1 MKKTLL
7 KFILSMFCIF
17 SMLEIYADEGGL
29 DFEMAFFKITKEVK
43 SLNNEILSLKE
54 ENEILK
60 ETQRQNSEKIAKLFE
75 IIELNSTENKK
86 EEVTLKTDIEKNALK
101 LYSNGKSQFVLG
113 DYEKAIELFINYLE
127 NFPDLENVAD
137 SKLWLGRA
145 YSRSE
150 EYINSKKSYLDF
162 QSSHTNHPKYA
173 DSLYELSRVLIE
185 LNELNNA
192 KLVLLEMIEGY
203 PDHSLTKKANQL
215 LLEL

>member
-7 KFILSMFCIF
+7 KLILSMFCIF
-17 SMLEIYADEGGL
+17 SVLEINADEGL
-29 DFEMAFFKITKEVK
+29 DLEMAFFKINKEVK

-60 ETQRQNSEKIAKLFE
+60 EVQRRNSEEIAKLFE

-86 EEVTLKTDIEKNALK
+86 EEVILKTDVEKNAFT
-101 LYSNGKSQFVLG
+101 LYSEGKSQFVLG
-113 DYEKAIELFINYLE
+113 DYEKAIELFISYLK
-127 NFPDLENVAD
+127 NFPDLKNVAD

-150 EYINSKKSYLDF
+150 AYLDSKKSYLDF
-162 QSSHTNHPKYA
+162 QSSHSNHPKYA

-185 LNELNNA
+185 LKELNNA
-192 KLVLLEMIEGY
+192 KLLLLEMIEGY
-203 PDHSLTKKANQL
+203 PNHSLTKKANQL

>member
-7 KFILSMFCIF
+7 QFILSIFCMF
-17 SMLEIYADEGGL
+17 SVLEINADEGL
-29 DFEMAFFKITKEVK
+29 DLEMAFFKINKEVK
-43 SLNNEILSLKE
+43 TLNNEILSLKE

-60 ETQRQNSEKIAKLFE
+60 EVQRRNSEEIAKLFE

-86 EEVTLKTDIEKNALK
+86 EEVILKTDLEKNAFK
-101 LYSNGKSQFVLG
+101 LYSEGKSQFVLG

-127 NFPDLENVAD
+127 NFPNLENVAD

-150 EYINSKKSYLDF
+150 AYINSKKSYLSF

-173 DSLYELSRVLIE
+173 DSLYELSQVLIE
-185 LNELNNA
+185 LKELNNA
-192 KLVLLEMIEGY
+192 KLLLLEMIEGY
-203 PDHSLTKKANQL
+203 PNHSLTKKANQL
-215 LLEL
+215 LEDL

>member
-7 KFILSMFCIF
+7 KFILSIFCIF
-17 SMLEIYADEGGL
+17 SVLEINADEGL
-29 DFEMAFFKITKEVK
+29 DLEMAFFKINKEVK

-60 ETQRQNSEKIAKLFE
+60 EAQRRNSKEIAKLFE

-86 EEVTLKTDIEKNALK
+86 EEVTLKTDIEKKALK
-101 LYSNGKSQFVLG
+101 LYADGKSQFVLG
-113 DYEKAIELFINYLE
+113 DYEKAIELFISYLE
-127 NFPDLENVAD
+127 NFPDLKNVAD

-150 EYINSKKSYLDF
+150 EYIDSKKSYLDF
-162 QSSHTNHPKYA
+162 QSIHSNHPKYA

-185 LNELNNA
+185 LKEINET
-192 KLVLLEMIEGY
+192 KLLLSKMIEEYPEHTLIKKAIQLLE
-203 PDHSLTKKANQL
+203 DL
-215 LLEL
+215 

>member
-7 KFILSMFCIF
+7 KFILSIFCMF
-17 SMLEIYADEGGL
+17 SVLEINADEGL
-29 DFEMAFFKITKEVK
+29 DLEMAFFKINKEVK

-60 ETQRQNSEKIAKLFE
+60 ETQRRNSEEIAKLFE
-75 IIELNSTENKK
+75 IIELTSTKNKK
-86 EEVTLKTDIEKNALK
+86 EEATLKTSVEKNAFK
-101 LYSNGKSQFVLG
+101 LYSEGKSQFVLG

-127 NFPDLENVAD
+127 DFPNLENVAD

-150 EYINSKKSYLDF
+150 AYINSKKSYLNF

-185 LNELNNA
+185 LKELNNA
-192 KLVLLEMIEGY
+192 KLLLLEMIEGY

>member
-7 KFILSMFCIF
+7 KFILSMFCMF
-17 SMLEIYADEGGL
+17 SVLEIHADEGGL
-29 DFEMAFFKITKEVK
+29 DLEMAFFKINKEVK

-101 LYSNGKSQFVLG
+101 LYSDGKSQFVLG

-127 NFPDLENVAD
+127 NFPNLENVAD

-150 EYINSKKSYLDF
+150 AYLDSKKSYQDF
-162 QSSHTNHPKYA
+162 QSSHINHPKYA

-185 LNELNNA
+185 LKELNNA
-192 KLVLLEMIEGY
+192 KLLLLEMIEGY
-203 PDHSLTKKANQL
+203 PNHSLTKKANQL

>member
-7 KFILSMFCIF
+7 KLILSMFCIF
-17 SMLEIYADEGGL
+17 SVLEINADEGL
-29 DFEMAFFKITKEVK
+29 DLEMAFFKINKEVK

-54 ENEILK
+54 ENELLK

-101 LYSNGKSQFVLG
+101 LYSDGKSQFVVG

-137 SKLWLGRA
+137 SKLWLARA

-150 EYINSKKSYLDF
+150 AYIDSKKSYLDF

-185 LNELNNA
+185 LKELNNA
-192 KLVLLEMIEGY
+192 KLLLLEMIEGY
-203 PDHSLTKKANQL
+203 PNHSLTKKANQL

>member
-7 KFILSMFCIF
+7 KFILSIFCIF
-17 SMLEIYADEGGL
+17 SVLEINADEGL
-29 DFEMAFFKITKEVK
+29 DLEMAFFKINKEVK

-75 IIELNSTENKK
+75 IIELNSIENKK
-86 EEVTLKTDIEKNALK
+86 EEVILKTDIEKNAFK
-101 LYSNGKSQFVLG
+101 LYSEGKSQFVHG

-127 NFPDLENVAD
+127 NFPDLKNVAD

-150 EYINSKKSYLDF
+150 AYINSKKSYLDF

-173 DSLYELSRVLIE
+173 DSLYELSQVLIE

>member
-1 MKKTLL
+1 MKKILL
-7 KFILSMFCIF
+7 QFILSIFCMF
-17 SMLEIYADEGGL
+17 SVLEINADEGL
-29 DFEMAFFKITKEVK
+29 DLEMAFFKINKEVK
-43 SLNNEILSLKE
+43 TLNNEILSLKE

-60 ETQRQNSEKIAKLFE
+60 EAQRLNSEKIAKLFE

-86 EEVTLKTDIEKNALK
+86 EEVILKTDIEKNAFK
-101 LYSNGKSQFVLG
+101 LYSEGKSQFVLG

-127 NFPDLENVAD
+127 NFQNLENVAD

-150 EYINSKKSYLDF
+150 AYINSKKSYLSF

-185 LNELNNA
+185 LKELNNA
-192 KLVLLEMIEGY
+192 KLLLLEMIEGY
-203 PDHSLTKKANQL
+203 PNHSLTKKANQL

>member
-7 KFILSMFCIF
+7 KFILSMFCMF
-17 SMLEIYADEGGL
+17 SVLEIYADDGF
-29 DFEMAFFKITKEVK
+29 DTKKAYDLLKEDVK
-43 SLNNEILSLKE
+43 SLNKELLFLKE
-54 ENEILK
+54 ENVILK
-60 ETQRQNSEKIAKLFE
+60 EKQRQNSEKIAKLFE

-86 EEVTLKTDIEKNALK
+86 EEVILKTDIEKNAFK
-101 LYSNGKSQFVLG
+101 LYSDGKSQFVLG

-150 EYINSKKSYLDF
+150 AYIDSKKSYLDF
-162 QSSHTNHPKYA
+162 QSSHSNHPKYA

-185 LNELNNA
+185 LKEINET
-192 KLVLLEMIEGY
+192 KLLLSKMIEEFPEHTLINKAIQLLE
-203 PDHSLTKKANQL
+203 DL
-215 LLEL
+215 

>member
-7 KFILSMFCIF
+7 KLILSMFCIF
-17 SMLEIYADEGGL
+17 SVLEINADEGL
-29 DFEMAFFKITKEVK
+29 DLEMAFFKINKEVK

-54 ENEILK
+54 ENELLK

-86 EEVTLKTDIEKNALK
+86 EEITLKTDTEKNALK
-101 LYSNGKSQFVLG
+101 LYSDGKSQFVVG

-150 EYINSKKSYLDF
+150 AYIDSKKSYLDF

-185 LNELNNA
+185 LKELNNA
-192 KLVLLEMIEGY
+192 KLLLLEMIEGY
-203 PDHSLTKKANQL
+203 PNHSLTKKANQL

>member
-7 KFILSMFCIF
+7 KLILSMFCIF
-17 SMLEIYADEGGL
+17 SVLEINADEGL
-29 DFEMAFFKITKEVK
+29 DLEMAFFKINKEVK

-54 ENEILK
+54 ENELLK

-86 EEVTLKTDIEKNALK
+86 EEITLKTDIEKNALK
-101 LYSNGKSQFVLG
+101 LYSDGKSQFVLG
-113 DYEKAIELFINYLE
+113 DYEKAIELFISYLE
-127 NFPDLENVAD
+127 YFPDLGNVAD

-145 YSRSE
+145 YSRTE
-150 EYINSKKSYLDF
+150 AYIDSKKSYLDF

-185 LNELNNA
+185 LKELNNA
-192 KLVLLEMIEGY
+192 KLLLLEMIEGY
-203 PDHSLTKKANQL
+203 PNHSLTKKANQL

>member
-7 KFILSMFCIF
+7 KLILSMFCIF
-17 SMLEIYADEGGL
+17 SVLEINADEGL
-29 DFEMAFFKITKEVK
+29 DLEMAFFKINKEVK

-54 ENEILK
+54 ENELLK
-60 ETQRQNSEKIAKLFE
+60 EIQRQNSEKIAKLFE

-101 LYSNGKSQFVLG
+101 LYSDGKSQFVVG

-150 EYINSKKSYLDF
+150 AYIDSKKSYLDF
-162 QSSHTNHPKYA
+162 QSSHSNHPKYA

-185 LNELNNA
+185 LKELNNA
-192 KLVLLEMIEGY
+192 KLLLLEMIEGY
-203 PDHSLTKKANQL
+203 PNHSLTKKANQL

>member
-7 KFILSMFCIF
+7 KFILSIFCMF
-17 SMLEIYADEGGL
+17 SVLEINADEGL
-29 DFEMAFFKITKEVK
+29 DLEMAFFKINKEVK

-60 ETQRQNSEKIAKLFE
+60 ETQRRNSEEIAKLFE
-75 IIELNSTENKK
+75 IIELTSTKNKK
-86 EEVTLKTDIEKNALK
+86 EEVTLKTSVEKNAFK
-101 LYSNGKSQFVLG
+101 LYSEGKSQFVLG

-127 NFPDLENVAD
+127 DFPNLENVAD

-150 EYINSKKSYLDF
+150 AYINSKKSYLNF

-185 LNELNNA
+185 LKELNNA
-192 KLVLLEMIEGY
+192 KLLLLEMIEGY

>member
-7 KFILSMFCIF
+7 KLILSMFCIF
-17 SMLEIYADEGGL
+17 SVLEINADEGL
-29 DFEMAFFKITKEVK
+29 DLEMAFFKINKEVK

-54 ENEILK
+54 ENELLK

-101 LYSNGKSQFVLG
+101 LYSDGKSQFVVG

-185 LNELNNA
+185 LKELNNA
-192 KLVLLEMIEGY
+192 KLLLLEMIEGY
-203 PDHSLTKKANQL
+203 PNHSLTKKANQL

>member
-7 KFILSMFCIF
+7 KFILSIFCMF
-17 SMLEIYADEGGL
+17 SVLEINADEGL
-29 DFEMAFFKITKEVK
+29 DLEMAFFKINKEVK

-54 ENEILK
+54 ENEVLK
-60 ETQRQNSEKIAKLFE
+60 EAQRKNSEEIAKLFE
-75 IIELNSTENKK
+75 IIELNSTKNKK
-86 EEVTLKTDIEKNALK
+86 EEVILKTDEEKNAFK
-101 LYSNGKSQFVLG
+101 LYSDGKSQFVLG
-113 DYEKAIELFINYLE
+113 DYEKAIKLFISYLK
-127 NFPDLENVAD
+127 NFPDLKNVAD

-150 EYINSKKSYLDF
+150 AYIDSKKSYLDF
-162 QSSHTNHPKYA
+162 QSSHASHPKYA
-173 DSLYELSRVLIE
+173 DSLYELSQVLIE

>member
-7 KFILSMFCIF
+7 KFILSIFCMFTV
-17 SMLEIYADEGGL
+17 LEINADEGF
-29 DFEMAFFKITKEVK
+29 DFEMAFFKINKEVK

-54 ENEILK
+54 ENELLK
-60 ETQRQNSEKIAKLFE
+60 EAQRLNSEKIAKLFE

-86 EEVTLKTDIEKNALK
+86 EEVILKTDIEKNAFK
-101 LYSNGKSQFVLG
+101 LYSDGKSQFVLG

-150 EYINSKKSYLDF
+150 AYIDSKKSYLDF
-162 QSSHTNHPKYA
+162 QSSHSNHPKYA

-185 LNELNNA
+185 LKEINET
-192 KLVLLEMIEGY
+192 KLLLSKMIEEFPEHTLINKAIQLLE
-203 PDHSLTKKANQL
+203 DL
-215 LLEL
+215 

>member
-7 KFILSMFCIF
+7 KFILSMFCMF
-17 SMLEIYADEGGL
+17 SVLEIYADDGF
-29 DFEMAFFKITKEVK
+29 DTKKAYDLLKEDVK
-43 SLNNEILSLKE
+43 SLNKELLFLKE
-54 ENEILK
+54 ENVILK
-60 ETQRQNSEKIAKLFE
+60 EKQRQNSEKIAKLFE
-75 IIELNSTENKK
+75 IVELNSTENKK
-86 EEVTLKTDIEKNALK
+86 EEVILKTSVEKNAFK
-101 LYSNGKSQFVLG
+101 LYSDGKSQFVLG
-113 DYEKAIELFINYLE
+113 DYEKAIELFIRYLE
-127 NFPDLENVAD
+127 NFPDLKNVAD

-150 EYINSKKSYLDF
+150 AYIDSKKSYLDF

-173 DSLYELSRVLIE
+173 DSLYELSQVLIE

>member
-7 KFILSMFCIF
+7 KFILSMFCMF
-17 SMLEIYADEGGL
+17 SVLGINAEEGL
-29 DFEMAFFKITKEVK
+29 DLEMAFFKINKEVK

-60 ETQRQNSEKIAKLFE
+60 EAQRENSEKIAKLFE
-75 IIELNSTENKK
+75 IVELNSTENQK
-86 EEVTLKTDIEKNALK
+86 EEATLKTDIEKNAFK
-101 LYSNGKSQFVLG
+101 LYSDGKSQFAHG
-113 DYEKAIELFINYLE
+113 DYEKAIGLFISYLE
-127 NFPDLENVAD
+127 DFPDLENVAD

-192 KLVLLEMIEGY
+192 KLVLLEMIESY
-203 PDHSLTKKANQL
+203 PNHSLTKKANQL

>member
-7 KFILSMFCIF
+7 KLILSMFCIF
-17 SMLEIYADEGGL
+17 SVLEINADEGL
-29 DFEMAFFKITKEVK
+29 DLEMAFFKINKEVK

-60 ETQRQNSEKIAKLFE
+60 EAQRLNSEKIAKLFE

-86 EEVTLKTDIEKNALK
+86 EEVTLKTDTEKNALK
-101 LYSNGKSQFVLG
+101 LYSDGKSQFVLG
-113 DYEKAIELFINYLE
+113 DYEKSIELFISYLDH
-127 NFPDLENVAD
+127 FPDLENVAD

-150 EYINSKKSYLDF
+150 AYIDSKKSYLDF

-185 LNELNNA
+185 LKELNNA
-192 KLVLLEMIEGY
+192 KLLLLEMIEGY
-203 PDHSLTKKANQL
+203 PNHSLTKKANQL

>member
-7 KFILSMFCIF
+7 KLILSMFCIF
-17 SMLEIYADEGGL
+17 SVLEINADEGL
-29 DFEMAFFKITKEVK
+29 DLEMAFFKINKEVK

-54 ENEILK
+54 ENELLK

-101 LYSNGKSQFVLG
+101 LYSDGKSQFVLG

-127 NFPDLENVAD
+127 NFPNLENVAD

-150 EYINSKKSYLDF
+150 AYINSKKSYLSF

-185 LNELNNA
+185 LKELNNA
-192 KLVLLEMIEGY
+192 KLLLLEMIEGY
-203 PDHSLTKKANQL
+203 PNHSLTKKANQL

>member
-7 KFILSMFCIF
+7 KFILSMFCMF
-17 SMLEIYADEGGL
+17 SVLEIYADDGF
-29 DFEMAFFKITKEVK
+29 DTKKAYDLLKEDVK
-43 SLNNEILSLKE
+43 SLNKELLFLKE
-54 ENEILK
+54 ENVILK
-60 ETQRQNSEKIAKLFE
+60 EKQRQNSEKIAKLFE
-75 IIELNSTENKK
+75 IVELNSTENKK
-86 EEVTLKTDIEKNALK
+86 EEVILKTSVEKNAFK
-101 LYSNGKSQFVLG
+101 LYSDGKSQFVLG
-113 DYEKAIELFINYLE
+113 DYEKAIELFISYLK
-127 NFPDLENVAD
+127 NFPDLKNVAD

-150 EYINSKKSYLDF
+150 AYIDSKKSYLDF

-173 DSLYELSRVLIE
+173 DSLYELSQVLIE
-185 LNELNNA
+185 LNEFNNA

>member
-7 KFILSMFCIF
+7 KLILSMFCIF
-17 SMLEIYADEGGL
+17 SVLEINADEGL
-29 DFEMAFFKITKEVK
+29 DLEMAFFKINKEVK

-54 ENEILK
+54 ENELLK
-60 ETQRQNSEKIAKLFE
+60 EKQWQNSEKIAKLFE
-75 IIELNSTENKK
+75 IIELNFIENKK

-101 LYSNGKSQFVLG
+101 LYSDGKSQFVVG

-150 EYINSKKSYLDF
+150 AYIDSKKSYLDF

-185 LNELNNA
+185 LKELNNA
-192 KLVLLEMIEGY
+192 KLLLLEMIEGY
-203 PDHSLTKKANQL
+203 PNHSLTKKANQL

>member
-7 KFILSMFCIF
+7 KLILSMFCIF
-17 SMLEIYADEGGL
+17 SVLEINADEGL
-29 DFEMAFFKITKEVK
+29 DLEMAFFKINKEVK

-54 ENEILK
+54 ENELLK

-86 EEVTLKTDIEKNALK
+86 EEVILKTSVEKNAFK
-101 LYSNGKSQFVLG
+101 LYSQGKSQFVLG

-127 NFPDLENVAD
+127 NFPNLENVAD

-150 EYINSKKSYLDF
+150 AYINSKKSYLSF

-185 LNELNNA
+185 LKELNNA
-192 KLVLLEMIEGY
+192 KLLLLEMIEGY
-203 PDHSLTKKANQL
+203 PNHSLTKKANQL

>member
-7 KFILSMFCIF
+7 KFILSIFCMF
-17 SMLEIYADEGGL
+17 SVLEINADEGL
-29 DFEMAFFKITKEVK
+29 DLEMAFFKINKEVK
-43 SLNNEILSLKE
+43 TLNNEILSLKE

-60 ETQRQNSEKIAKLFE
+60 EVQRRNSEEIAKLFE

-86 EEVTLKTDIEKNALK
+86 EEVILKTDIEKNAFK
-101 LYSNGKSQFVLG
+101 LYSEGKSQFVLG

-127 NFPDLENVAD
+127 NFPNLENVAD

-150 EYINSKKSYLDF
+150 AYINSKKSYLSF

-185 LNELNNA
+185 LKELNNA
-192 KLVLLEMIEGY
+192 KLLLLEMIEGY
-203 PDHSLTKKANQL
+203 PNHSLTKKANQL
-215 LLEL
+215 LEDL

>member
-17 SMLEIYADEGGL
+17 SVLEINADEGL
-29 DFEMAFFKITKEVK
+29 DLEMAFFKINKEVK

-54 ENEILK
+54 ENELLK
-60 ETQRQNSEKIAKLFE
+60 ETQRQNSEKISKLFE

-86 EEVTLKTDIEKNALK
+86 EEVILKTDVEKNAFK
-101 LYSNGKSQFVLG
+101 LYSEGKSQFVLG

-127 NFPDLENVAD
+127 NFPNLENVAD
-137 SKLWLGRA
+137 SELWIGRA

-150 EYINSKKSYLDF
+150 AYIDSKKTYLDF

-185 LNELNNA
+185 LKELNNA
-192 KLVLLEMIEGY
+192 KLLLLEMIEGY
-203 PDHSLTKKANQL
+203 PNHSLTKKANQL
-215 LLEL
+215 LEEL

>member
-7 KFILSMFCIF
+7 KLILSMFCIF
-17 SMLEIYADEGGL
+17 SVLEINADEGL
-29 DFEMAFFKITKEVK
+29 DLEMAFFKINKEVK

-54 ENEILK
+54 ENELLK
-60 ETQRQNSEKIAKLFE
+60 EKQWQNSEKIAKLFE
-75 IIELNSTENKK
+75 IIELNFIENKK

-101 LYSNGKSQFVLG
+101 LYSDGKSQFVLG

-150 EYINSKKSYLDF
+150 AYIDSKKSYLDF

-185 LNELNNA
+185 LKELNNA
-192 KLVLLEMIEGY
+192 KLLLLEMIEGY
-203 PDHSLTKKANQL
+203 PNHSLTKKANQL

>member
-7 KFILSMFCIF
+7 KLILSMFCIF
-17 SMLEIYADEGGL
+17 SMLEINADEGL
-29 DFEMAFFKITKEVK
+29 DLEMAFFKINKEVK

-54 ENEILK
+54 ENELLK

-86 EEVTLKTDIEKNALK
+86 EEVTLKTDTEKNALK
-101 LYSNGKSQFVLG
+101 LYSDGKSQFVVG

-150 EYINSKKSYLDF
+150 AYIDSKKSYLDF

-185 LNELNNA
+185 LKELNNA
-192 KLVLLEMIEGY
+192 KLLLLEMIEGY
-203 PDHSLTKKANQL
+203 PNHSLTKKANQL

>member
-7 KFILSMFCIF
+7 KFILSIFCIL
-17 SMLEIYADEGGL
+17 SMLEINADEGL
-29 DFEMAFFKITKEVK
+29 DFEMAFFKISKEVK
-43 SLNNEILSLKE
+43 SLNKKILSLKE

-60 ETQRQNSEKIAKLFE
+60 ETQRKNSKKIAQLFE

-86 EEVTLKTDIEKNALK
+86 EEVTLKTDIEKSAFK
-101 LYSNGKSQFVLG
+101 LYSDGKSQFVLG

-127 NFPDLENVAD
+127 DFPNLENVAD

-145 YSRSE
+145 YSQSE
-150 EYINSKKSYLDF
+150 AYIDSKKSYIDF

-173 DSLYELSRVLIE
+173 DSLYELSQVLIE
-185 LNELNNA
+185 LKELNNA

-215 LLEL
+215 LEDL

>member
-7 KFILSMFCIF
+7 KFILSMFCMF
-17 SMLEIYADEGGL
+17 SVLEIYADEGL
-29 DFEMAFFKITKEVK
+29 DLEMAFFKINIEVK

-86 EEVTLKTDIEKNALK
+86 EEVTLKTDIEKNAFK
-101 LYSNGKSQFVLG
+101 LYSDGKSQFALG
-113 DYEKAIELFINYLE
+113 NYEKAIELFISYLE
-127 NFPDLENVAD
+127 DFPDLKNVAD

-150 EYINSKKSYLDF
+150 AYINSKKYYLSF

-192 KLVLLEMIEGY
+192 KLLLLEMIKGY

>member
-7 KFILSMFCIF
+7 KFILSIFC
-17 SMLEIYADEGGL
+17 MLPMLGINADEGF
-29 DFEMAFFKITKEVK
+29 DSEMAFFKINKEVK

-54 ENEILK
+54 ENELLK
-60 ETQRQNSEKIAKLFE
+60 EAQRLNSEKIAKLFE

-86 EEVTLKTDIEKNALK
+86 EEVILKTDIEKNAFK
-101 LYSNGKSQFVLG
+101 LYSDGKSQFVLG
-113 DYEKAIELFINYLE
+113 DYEKAIELFISYLE
-127 NFPDLENVAD
+127 DFPNLENVAD

-150 EYINSKKSYLDF
+150 AYINSKKSYLSF

-185 LNELNNA
+185 LKELNNA
-192 KLVLLEMIEGY
+192 KLLLLEMIEGY
-203 PDHSLTKKANQL
+203 PDHSLTKKAIQL
-215 LLEL
+215 LEDL

>member
-7 KFILSMFCIF
+7 QFILSIFCML
-17 SMLEIYADEGGL
+17 SVLEINADEGL
-29 DFEMAFFKITKEVK
+29 DLEMAFFKINKEVK

-54 ENEILK
+54 EIEILK
-60 ETQRQNSEKIAKLFE
+60 EEQRQNSEKIAKLFE
-75 IIELNSTENKK
+75 IIELNSTESKK
-86 EEVTLKTDIEKNALK
+86 EEVTLKTDTEKNAFK
-101 LYSNGKSQFVLG
+101 LYSDGKNKFVLG
-113 DYEKAIELFINYLE
+113 DYEKAIELFISYLE
-127 NFPDLENVAD
+127 NFPDLKNVAD

-145 YSRSE
+145 YSRTE
-150 EYINSKKSYLDF
+150 AYIDSKKSYIDF

-173 DSLYELSRVLIE
+173 DSLYELSQVLIE

-203 PDHSLTKKANQL
+203 PNHSLTKKANQL

>member
-7 KFILSMFCIF
+7 KFILSMFCMF
-17 SMLEIYADEGGL
+17 SVLEINADEGL
-29 DFEMAFFKITKEVK
+29 DFEMAFFKINKEVK

-60 ETQRQNSEKIAKLFE
+60 EAQRLNSEKIAKLFE
-75 IIELNSTENKK
+75 IIELNSIENKK
-86 EEVTLKTDIEKNALK
+86 EEVILKTDIEKNAFK
-101 LYSNGKSQFVLG
+101 LYSDGKNQFVLG
-113 DYEKAIELFINYLE
+113 DYKQAIELFISYLE
-127 NFPDLENVAD
+127 HFPGLENVAD

-150 EYINSKKSYLDF
+150 AYINSKKSYIDF

-173 DSLYELSRVLIE
+173 DSLYELSQVLIE

-192 KLVLLEMIEGY
+192 KLVLLEMIQGY

>member
-7 KFILSMFCIF
+7 KFILSIFCMF
-17 SMLEIYADEGGL
+17 SVLEINADEGL
-29 DFEMAFFKITKEVK
+29 DLEMAFFKINKEVK

-60 ETQRQNSEKIAKLFE
+60 ETQRRNSEEIAKLFE
-75 IIELNSTENKK
+75 IIELTSTKNKK
-86 EEVTLKTDIEKNALK
+86 EEATLKTSVEKNAFK
-101 LYSNGKSQFVLG
+101 LYSEGKSQFVLG

-127 NFPDLENVAD
+127 DFPNLENVAD

-150 EYINSKKSYLDF
+150 AYINSKKSYLNF

-185 LNELNNA
+185 LKELNNA
-192 KLVLLEMIEGY
+192 KLLLLEMIEGY
-203 PDHSLTKKANQL
+203 PDHSLTKKANQFL
-215 LLEL
+215 LLL